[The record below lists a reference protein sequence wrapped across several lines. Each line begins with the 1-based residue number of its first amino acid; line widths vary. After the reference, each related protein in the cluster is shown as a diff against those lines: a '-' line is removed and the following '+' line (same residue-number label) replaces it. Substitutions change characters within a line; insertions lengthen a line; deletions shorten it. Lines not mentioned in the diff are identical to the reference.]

1 MPPQI
6 ILLSLHIKNN
16 ILTIKKQRAMKKQEL
31 KESLRNRS
39 NEELREAMVILYT
52 AKVPNH
58 EELVELGNIYAEVL
72 KERGEELA

>member
-1 MPPQI
+1 
-6 ILLSLHIKNN
+6 
-16 ILTIKKQRAMKKQEL
+16 MKKEEL
-31 KESLRNRS
+31 KKSLRNRS

-72 KERGEELA
+72 KERGTEVA